1 MAHTQ
6 GAPMS
11 MADADW
17 LVSEWMARFAD
28 IMQTMADAKPM
39 MKSSGVAEAPKGD
52 LLWWRQPF
60 SCSPDAPL
68 WVGAPEQN
76 WSALGKVVLASAGVT
91 SPPAAEIRSTWLE
104 IVRQS
109 MAGLANGISSLTSIE
124 VTCGEGNET
133 GIEGSANKVF
143 EIEAEI
149 GGDPPRVIFYLAVS
163 DALAAAIS
171 APQKPVRTGQSGKSL
186 SPGPSEQLAKAV
198 ESRTFELLL
207 DVELPVSVSFGRAT
221 LRISE
226 AMNLV
231 SGSLIELDRALTD
244 PVELLVNNSIIA
256 RGEVVVVEG
265 NYGVRLTEIASRLE
279 RLQQGRRHILG

>member
-1 MAHTQ
+1 
-6 GAPMS
+6 

-17 LVSEWMARFAD
+17 LVSEWIARFAD

-39 MKSSGVAEAPKGD
+39 MKFSGVAEAPKGE

-60 SCSPDAPL
+60 SCSPDGPL

-76 WSALGKVVLASAGVT
+76 WSAVGKVVLASAGVT
-91 SPPAAEIRSTWLE
+91 SPPEAEIRSTWLE
-104 IVRQS
+104 IIKQS
-109 MAGLANGISSLTSIE
+109 MSALAQGIGSLTSSE

-149 GGDPPRVIFYLAVS
+149 GDPPKVIFYLVVS
-163 DALAAAIS
+163 DTLAAAIS
-171 APQKPVRTGQSGKSL
+171 APPEPLRTGQSGKGL
-186 SPGPSEQLAKAV
+186 NPGPSDQLAKVA

-265 NYGVRLTEIASRLE
+265 NYGVRLTEIVSHLE

>member
-1 MAHTQ
+1 MADSQ
-6 GAPMS
+6 GAVS

-17 LVSEWMARFAD
+17 LVSEWIARFAD
-28 IMQTMADAKPM
+28 VMETMAEAKPM
-39 MKSSGVAEAPKGD
+39 MKFSGVAEAPKGD
-52 LLWWRQPF
+52 LLWWSQPF
-60 SCSPDAPL
+60 SCSPDARL
-68 WVGAPEQN
+68 WVGAPEPV
-76 WSALGKVVLASAGVT
+76 WSAVGKVVLASAGVA

-109 MAGLANGISSLTSIE
+109 MAGLAQGIASLTSSE
-124 VTCGEGNET
+124 VTCGEGNEAVT
-133 GIEGSANKVF
+133 GGSAGKVF

-149 GGDPPRVIFYLAVS
+149 GDPPKAIFYLVVG
-163 DALAAAIS
+163 DALADAIS
-171 APQKPVRTGQSGKSL
+171 APQKPLKTVQTGKRDSL
-186 SPGPSEQLAKAV
+186 GPPDQLAKVA

-231 SGSLIELDRALTD
+231 SGSLVELDRALTD

-265 NYGVRLTEIASRLE
+265 NYGVRLTEIVSHLE

>member
-1 MAHTQ
+1 
-6 GAPMS
+6 

-17 LVSEWMARFAD
+17 LVSEWTARFAD
-28 IMQTMADAKPM
+28 IMETMADAKPM
-39 MKSSGVAEAPKGD
+39 TKFSGVAEVPKGD

-68 WVGAPEQN
+68 WVGAPEQS
-76 WSALGKVVLASAGVT
+76 WPAVGKAVLASAGVT

-104 IVRQS
+104 IIRQS
-109 MAGLANGISSLTSIE
+109 MAGLAQGIGSLTSCE

-149 GGDPPRVIFYLAVS
+149 GDPPKIVFYLVVS
-163 DALAAAIS
+163 DALTAAIS
-171 APQKPVRTGQSGKSL
+171 APRESPTTAQSGKSL
-186 SPGPSEQLAKAV
+186 SPGPSDQLAKVAG
-198 ESRTFELLL
+198 SRTFELLL

-265 NYGVRLTEIASRLE
+265 NYGVRLTEIVSHLE

>member
-1 MAHTQ
+1 
-6 GAPMS
+6 

-17 LVSEWMARFAD
+17 LVSEWTARFAD

-39 MKSSGVAEAPKGD
+39 TKFSGVAEAPKGD
-52 LLWWRQPF
+52 LLWWKQPF

-68 WVGAPEQN
+68 WVGAPEQS
-76 WSALGKVVLASAGVT
+76 WPAVGKVVLASAGVT

-104 IVRQS
+104 IIRQS
-109 MAGLANGISSLTSIE
+109 MAGLAQGIGTLTSSE
-124 VTCGEGNET
+124 VTCGEGSET
-133 GIEGSANKVF
+133 AVDGAANKVF

-149 GGDPPRVIFYLAVS
+149 GDPPKIVFYLVVS
-163 DALAAAIS
+163 DALATAIS
-171 APQKPVRTGQSGKSL
+171 APQESLRTGQNGKSL
-186 SPGPSEQLAKAV
+186 SPGPSDQLSKVAG
-198 ESRTFELLL
+198 SRTFELLL

-265 NYGVRLTEIASRLE
+265 NYGVRLTEIVSHLE

>member
-1 MAHTQ
+1 
-6 GAPMS
+6 

-17 LVSEWMARFAD
+17 LVSEWIARFAD

-39 MKSSGVAEAPKGD
+39 TKFSGVAEPPKGD
-52 LLWWRQPF
+52 LLWWSQPF
-60 SCSPDAPL
+60 SCSTDGPL
-68 WVGAPEQN
+68 SVGALEQN
-76 WSALGKVVLASAGVT
+76 WSAVGKVVLASAGVK

-104 IVRQS
+104 VVRQS
-109 MAGLANGISSLTSIE
+109 MAGLAQAIGSLTSTE
-124 VTCGEGNET
+124 VTCGEGAEA
-133 GIEGSANKVF
+133 GAESSPNKVF

-149 GGDPPRVIFYLAVS
+149 GEPPKVVFYLVVS
-163 DALAAAIS
+163 NVLAAALL
-171 APQKPVRTGQSGKSL
+171 APVVYPRASQSGTSL
-186 SPGPSEQLAKAV
+186 SPSDHLAKVAG
-198 ESRTFELLL
+198 SRTFELLL

-221 LRISE
+221 LRIGD

-265 NYGVRLTEIASRLE
+265 NYGVRLTEIVSHLE

>member
-1 MAHTQ
+1 
-6 GAPMS
+6 MS

-17 LVSEWMARFAD
+17 LVSEWIARFAD
-28 IMQTMADAKPM
+28 IIETMADAKPM
-39 MKSSGVAEAPKGD
+39 MKFSGVAEAPKGD

-60 SCSPDAPL
+60 SCSSDALL

-76 WSALGKVVLASAGVT
+76 WSAVGKAVLASAGVT

-109 MAGLANGISSLTSIE
+109 MAGLAQGIGSLTSSE
-124 VTCGEGNET
+124 VTCGEGIEA
-133 GIEGSANKVF
+133 GIEGSASKAF
-143 EIEAEI
+143 EIEAAI
-149 GGDPPRVIFYLAVS
+149 GDPPKVIFYLVVS
-163 DALAAAIS
+163 EALAAAIS
-171 APQKPVRTGQSGKSL
+171 APRKPLRTGQSGQSL
-186 SPGPSEQLAKAV
+186 SPGASDQLAKVAK
-198 ESRTFELLL
+198 SRTFELLL

-221 LRISE
+221 LRIRE

-244 PVELLVNNSIIA
+244 PVELLVNNSVIA

-265 NYGVRLTEIASRLE
+265 NYGVRLTEIVSHLE